1 MNPENRYVY
10 SGLSN
15 AAWGYFFLHF
25 DFNLNNVSIFPRFV
39 GWLLLLSACKKL
51 SGERR
56 DLALLRPLAVLMA
69 VWHTLD
75 WLLSWGG
82 GDVDGHVLFLDLLLA
97 VAGLYFHF
105 QFLTDMAGLAEQYQP
120 EDVGLD
126 GKRPQKRQVYP
137 LSGQFFARGQQQQP
151 AHEPGENADVV
162 QVEVKVE
169 EKVAPGGVGQA
180 AVDVPILRV
189 QATRPLPAGGSAP
202 PPVRR

>member
-1 MNPENRYVY
+1 MSPVNRDVY

-56 DLALLRPLAVLMA
+56 DLALLRPLAVRLA
-69 VWHTLD
+69 AWYALD

-82 GDVDGHVLFLDLLLA
+82 GDVNGHILFLDLLLA

-105 QFLTDMAGLAEQYQP
+105 QFLTDMAALAERYQP
-120 EDVGLD
+120 EGAGLD
-126 GKRPQKRQVYP
+126 EKLRGRRTIYVVLTTLAALLGDLNLLVALPEPLGAWIAIGLALTALIAAFMIRAALFRLRRFFREGKT
-137 LSGQFFARGQQQQP
+137 
-151 AHEPGENADVV
+151 E
-162 QVEVKVE
+162 
-169 EKVAPGGVGQA
+169 
-180 AVDVPILRV
+180 
-189 QATRPLPAGGSAP
+189 LP
-202 PPVRR
+202 VL

>member
-1 MNPENRYVY
+1 MNHENRDVY

-56 DLALLRPLAVLMA
+56 DLALLRPLAVLLA
-69 VWHTLD
+69 AWHAAD

-82 GDVDGHVLFLDLLLA
+82 GDVNGHILFLDLLLA

-105 QFLTDMAGLAEQYQP
+105 QFLTDMAALAERYQP
-120 EDVGLD
+120 KGAGLD
-126 GKRPQKRQVYP
+126 RQLCSRRTVYVVLITLAALLGDLNLLVKLP
-137 LSGQFFARGQQQQP
+137 E
-151 AHEPGENADVV
+151 HWGEWIAIGMSLT
-162 QVEVKVE
+162 
-169 EKVAPGGVGQA
+169 ALIA
-180 AVDVPILRV
+180 AVMIMAALFRLRRFFREGETE
-189 QATRPLPAGGSAP
+189 Q
-202 PPVRR
+202 PVA

>member
-1 MNPENRYVY
+1 MSPENRDVY

-56 DLALLRPLAVLMA
+56 DLALLRPLAVLLA
-69 VWHTLD
+69 AWYALD

-82 GDVDGHVLFLDLLLA
+82 GDVDGHILFLDLLIA

-105 QFLTDMAGLAEQYQP
+105 QFLTDMAALAARYQP
-120 EDVGLD
+120 EGAGLD
-126 GKRPQKRQVYP
+126 GQLCSRRTVYVVLTTLFAMLGNLP
-137 LSGQFFARGQQQQP
+137 AELPEQGGELLAVGMMVAALIAAFLIMAALFRLRRFFREGETEQP
-151 AHEPGENADVV
+151 AA
-162 QVEVKVE
+162 
-169 EKVAPGGVGQA
+169 
-180 AVDVPILRV
+180 
-189 QATRPLPAGGSAP
+189 
-202 PPVRR
+202 

>member
-1 MNPENRYVY
+1 MSPDNRDIY

-56 DLALLRPLAVLMA
+56 DLALLRPLAVMLA
-69 VWHTLD
+69 AWYTLD

-82 GDVDGHVLFLDLLLA
+82 GDVNGHILFLDLLLA

-105 QFLTDMAGLAEQYQP
+105 QFLTDMAALAEQYQP
-120 EDVGLD
+120 EGADLD
-126 GKRPQKRQVYP
+126 GQLRRRRTVYVV
-137 LSGQFFARGQQQQP
+137 LITLVALLGDSGLLVELPGHLGEWAAMGMLLAALIAAILIMAALFRLRRFFREGETEQP
-151 AHEPGENADVV
+151 AV
-162 QVEVKVE
+162 
-169 EKVAPGGVGQA
+169 
-180 AVDVPILRV
+180 
-189 QATRPLPAGGSAP
+189 
-202 PPVRR
+202 

>member
-1 MNPENRYVY
+1 MNLENRDVY

-56 DLALLRPLAVLMA
+56 DLALLRPLAVLLA
-69 VWHTLD
+69 AWNTLD

-82 GDVDGHVLFLDLLLA
+82 EDVNGHILFLDLLTG

-105 QFLTDMAGLAEQYQP
+105 QFLTDMAALAERYQP
-120 EDVGLD
+120 DGAGLD
-126 GKRPQKRQVYP
+126 GQLRRRRTLYVVLTTLFSLLGELLEMLPEHLGEWIAVGMLLAALIAAFLIMAALFR
-137 LSGQFFARGQQQQP
+137 LRRFFREEEAEQP
-151 AHEPGENADVV
+151 VV
-162 QVEVKVE
+162 
-169 EKVAPGGVGQA
+169 
-180 AVDVPILRV
+180 
-189 QATRPLPAGGSAP
+189 
-202 PPVRR
+202 